1 MDTQESQEVKNLT
14 PKWMT
19 VKLLAQYE
27 PAFTC
32 SAIRNLIFQSEDR
45 KTSLGVVKGN
55 GLAPAIRRV
64 GSKVL
69 INHEAFLTWI
79 DAMGNNDF
87 PDSKPSAR

>member
-1 MDTQESQEVKNLT
+1 MDTQKSQEVKNLT

-19 VKLLAQYE
+19 VKLLAEYE

-32 SAIRNLIFQSEDR
+32 SSIRNLIFQSEDR
-45 KTSLGVVKGN
+45 KTALGVVKGN

-69 INHEAFLTWI
+69 INHEAFLAWI
-79 DAMGNNDF
+79 DEKGVGDGTE
-87 PDSKPSAR
+87 S